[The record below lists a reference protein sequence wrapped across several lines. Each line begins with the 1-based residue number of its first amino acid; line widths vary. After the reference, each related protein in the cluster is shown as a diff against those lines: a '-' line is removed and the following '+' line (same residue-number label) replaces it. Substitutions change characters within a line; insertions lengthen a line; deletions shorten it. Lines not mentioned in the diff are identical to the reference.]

1 MMQPKAS
8 TSGIPFTPIE
18 NVNEQIITNYFLQQ
32 PAEIKVT
39 PELTTK
45 EDVFYYFTYLNITV
59 RPSWRRS
66 TKV

>member
-18 NVNEQIITNYFLQQ
+18 NINEQITTNYFVQQ

-39 PELTTK
+39 PKVTTK
-45 EDVFYYFTYLNITV
+45 EDVCHFITH
-59 RPSWRRS
+59 
-66 TKV
+66 T